1 MKNII
6 TIFLFASILSGC
18 ATAYRTFTD
27 DGKEGYNIN
36 CSGSGL
42 NWGMCYEKAGKICGT
57 KGYTVLQK
65 DGDQGASL
73 YGNQYGVYAGSQIS
87 RSMIIKCKK

>member
-6 TIFLFASILSGC
+6 TIFILTSILSGC
-18 ATAYRTFTD
+18 ATAVRTFTA
-27 DGKEGYNIN
+27 DGKEGYNID
-36 CSGSGL
+36 CSGSEL
-42 NWGMCYEKAGKICGT
+42 SWGKCYEKAGSICGT

-65 DGDQGASL
+65 DGDQGMSVA
-73 YGNQYGVYAGSQIS
+73 GNQYGIYAGTQIS